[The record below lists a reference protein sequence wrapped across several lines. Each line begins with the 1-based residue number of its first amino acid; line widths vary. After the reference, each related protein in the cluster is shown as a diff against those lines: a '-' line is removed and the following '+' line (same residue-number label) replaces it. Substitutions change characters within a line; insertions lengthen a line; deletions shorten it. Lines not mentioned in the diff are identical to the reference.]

1 MHGWSSRPDRDS
13 GRTADRKGLPE
24 GSMRGLRVWWSCL
37 AAVAVFMFGLAAL
50 PALPRG
56 LDPHSGLAAPQDAG
70 YLDLPEGVAAT
81 GLEFADTLVPV
92 FSGLAPGGGLMRGD
106 LVLTYRPAGTT
117 GPARIRSVIPGSP
130 AQRAGLR
137 PGDLIVKLNGQP
149 PEAPAFADLQ
159 RRLLPPQPGVPM
171 EPAA

>member
-1 MHGWSSRPDRDS
+1 FD
-13 GRTADRKGLPE
+13 
-24 GSMRGLRVWWSCL
+24 L
-37 AAVAVFMFGLAAL
+37 AEAAL
-50 PALPRG
+50 AGLYEATRQPFPAALRADLQRLRDDSQRTDNDTLGLLMRAREQLGQHEALRAHRDILASQQALPRVM
-56 LDPHSGLAAPQDAG
+56 DPHSGLAAPQDAG

-117 GPARIRSVIPGSP
+117 GPARIRSLIPGSP

-137 PGDLIVKLNGQP
+137 PGD
-149 PEAPAFADLQ
+149 
-159 RRLLPPQPGVPM
+159 
-171 EPAA
+171 